1 MKNDKAK
8 ILVLED
14 YKEMRNILVEFLSE
28 NGIKVLG
35 AESIKAAINICK
47 ENDPDIDLFLID
59 LRLANGNGL
68 DFLKLIRSGKE
79 PNNSPAIIIS
89 TLITENVR
97 KIGGQLGVVAFFE
110 KPFDLYELER
120 VVKKV
125 MKLQYQFIQNYS
137 SVRSSA
143 CQKGEETDETH
154 I

>member
-1 MKNDKAK
+1 MKRDKVK

-14 YKEMRNILVEFLSE
+14 NKEMRNILVEFLSE

-35 AESIKAAINICK
+35 AESIKAAINVCK

-59 LRLANGNGL
+59 LKLADGNGL

-79 PNNSPAIIIS
+79 PNNSPSIIIS
-89 TLITENVR
+89 TLVTENVR
-97 KIGGQLGVVAFFE
+97 KIGGQLGVIDYFE
-110 KPFDLYELER
+110 KPFDLCELER

-137 SVRSSA
+137 SVRSSDLPERR
-143 CQKGEETDETH
+143 GDR
-154 I
+154 

>member
-97 KIGGQLGVVAFFE
+97 KIGGQLGVVAYFT

-120 VVKKV
+120 VVNKAIKSN
-125 MKLQYQFIQNYS
+125 MEPINLSK
-137 SVRSSA
+137 
-143 CQKGEETDETH
+143 QKRGNGCSEVQRFKG
-154 I
+154 

>member
-8 ILVLED
+8 ILILED
-14 YKEMRNILVEFLSE
+14 YTDMRNILVEFFSD
-28 NGIKVLG
+28 NGIKAIG
-35 AESIKAAINICK
+35 AESIKAAINVCK

-59 LRLANGNGL
+59 LGLADGNGL
-68 DFLKLIRSGKE
+68 DFLKLIRSGKK

-137 SVRSSA
+137 SVRSSDLPERR
-143 CQKGEETDETH
+143 GDR
-154 I
+154 